1 MNVKVILIAE
11 SRVGQKLLERLL
23 ECHPRLRSERIPMRE
38 SENRFDTQSTART
51 ILATKRIPVGVVMDA
66 DRDDPPEIRQFEY
79 HSRDMMEA
87 VLADVAHYRFWCVT
101 YLKPCL
107 EVLLFREPMLRQ
119 GVLPAVPSAEQLQ
132 RAQQEPR
139 QVLAALFT
147 RAGEPP
153 YPEALLQWLQHVDLS
168 PLWSTRELRPLE
180 AFLLRQFETQPEDA
194 PDGPV

>member
-1 MNVKVILIAE
+1 MKEKVIVIAE
-11 SRVGQKLLERLL
+11 SLVGQKLMERLL
-23 ECHPRLRSERIPMRE
+23 ACHPRLRSERIPVRE
-38 SENRFDTQSTART
+38 SENRFGTQSTART
-51 ILATKRIPVGVVMDA
+51 ILVTKRIPVAVVMDA

-87 VLADVAHYRFWCVT
+87 VLSAVALYRFWCVT

-107 EVLLFREPMLRQ
+107 EVLLFREPLLRQ
-119 GVLPAVPSAEQLQ
+119 GVLPTAPTAEQLQ

-139 QVLAALFT
+139 QVLAELFT
-147 RAGEPP
+147 RAGGPP

-168 PLWSTRELRPLE
+168 PLWSIRGLRPLE